1 MTDQNQS
8 VGDSLDSSEDFNPE
22 YINSFDDRTCPIC
35 KFKNETPLQ
44 IHYGSQACFSCRAFF
59 RRAHQ
64 KTKSPNFICKR
75 NNTCEITVK
84 TRRRCQKCRYTLC
97 LKSGML
103 LDCKIYQR
111 TTVNTYS
118 QM

>member
-1 MTDQNQS
+1 MTEHNQS
-8 VGDSLDSSEDFNPE
+8 VGDALDSSEDFNHE
-22 YINSFDDRTCPIC
+22 YIDSYDDRTCPIC
-35 KFKNETPLQ
+35 KFKNEMPLQ
-44 IHYGSQACFSCRAFF
+44 IHYGSKACFSCRAFF

-103 LDCKIYQR
+103 ICKIHKKLL
-111 TTVNTYS
+111 
-118 QM
+118 